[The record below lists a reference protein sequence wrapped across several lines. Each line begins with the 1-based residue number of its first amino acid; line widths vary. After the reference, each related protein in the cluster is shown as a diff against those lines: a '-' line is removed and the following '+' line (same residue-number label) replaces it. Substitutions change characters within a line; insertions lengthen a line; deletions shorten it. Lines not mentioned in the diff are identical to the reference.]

1 MFYTKWV
8 LIFLGKRLQDFP
20 LSMSS
25 SDRTGFKSSNYGQ
38 LGFAFIGKVFSV
50 VIV

>member
-1 MFYTKWV
+1 MIRISASCY
-8 LIFLGKRLQDFP
+8 LQ
-20 LSMSS
+20 
-25 SDRTGFKSSNYGQ
+25 KHAY